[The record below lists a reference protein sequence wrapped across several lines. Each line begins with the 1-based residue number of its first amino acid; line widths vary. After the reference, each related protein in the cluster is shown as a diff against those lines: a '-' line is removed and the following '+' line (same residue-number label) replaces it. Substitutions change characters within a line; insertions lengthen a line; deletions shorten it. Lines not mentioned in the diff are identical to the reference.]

1 MVNVDEVSD
10 VSSGSGVGA
19 CRDRRLEASGC
30 SSGESLLCRLCLLR
44 RPMYLISHCGGRWED
59 CFASATAEREGALLV
74 AFRKG
79 SSGGSSIS
87 SSDATL
93 RQLPS
98 WELFA

>member
-44 RPMYLISHCGGRWED
+44 RPVYLISHCSGGWN
-59 CFASATAEREGALLV
+59 TALLQLQQSE
-74 AFRKG
+74 KG
-79 SSGGSSIS
+79 PY
-87 SSDATL
+87 L
-93 RQLPS
+93 
-98 WELFA
+98 